1 MVHSKIFLPHTF
13 RNKIVNDKGLA
24 TGSGMRGLGLLLLD
38 GGKGHFNSY
47 PNYETYL
54 ATTNNTTSMGRGL
67 DKTLTNK
74 LEHLQLKPMGRK
86 LKNIQFHM

>member
-1 MVHSKIFLPHTF
+1 MVYSKIFFPHTF
-13 RNKIVNDKGLA
+13 RNKIVSHKGLA
-24 TGSGMRGLGLLLLD
+24 SGSGMRGLGLLLD

-54 ATTNNTTSMGRGL
+54 ANTNNTTMGRGL

-86 LKNIQFHM
+86 LKNIQFRM

>member
-1 MVHSKIFLPHTF
+1 MVYSKIFFPHTF
-13 RNKIVNDKGLA
+13 RNKIVTHKGLA
-24 TGSGMRGLGLLLLD
+24 SGSGMKGVGLLLD

-54 ATTNNTTSMGRGL
+54 ATTSNTPVIKSL

-74 LEHLQLKPMGRK
+74 LENLQIKPMGRK
-86 LKNIQFHM
+86 PKNIQFHM

>member
-13 RNKIVNDKGLA
+13 RNKIVSDKGLA
-24 TGSGMRGLGLLLLD
+24 SGSGMRGLGLLLD

-47 PNYETYL
+47 PNYETYV
-54 ATTNNTTSMGRGL
+54 ATTGMKGQGL
-67 DKTLTNK
+67 DKSLTNK

-86 LKNIQFHM
+86 PKNIQFHM

>member
-1 MVHSKIFLPHTF
+1 MHSKIFLPHTF
-13 RNKIVNDKGLA
+13 RNKTVSHKGLA
-24 TGSGMRGLGLLLLD
+24 SGSGMKGIGLLLD

-54 ATTNNTTSMGRGL
+54 ATTNHTSSMGQGL
-67 DKTLTNK
+67 DKSLTNK

-86 LKNIQFHM
+86 PKNIQFRM

>member
-1 MVHSKIFLPHTF
+1 MVHSKIFFPHTF
-13 RNKIVNDKGLA
+13 RNKIVTDKGLA
-24 TGSGMRGLGLLLLD
+24 TGSGMRGLGLLLD

-54 ATTNNTTSMGRGL
+54 ATTNNTTSMGQGL

-86 LKNIQFHM
+86 PKNIQFHM